1 MIMTVLRQ
9 QPRAAGLVLG
19 LIAANFLAWC
29 WALQAF
35 GDSGALM
42 AASLLA
48 WGYGLRHAVDA
59 KERLM
64 KHKISAA
71 PVVDENGQLVGAINL
86 LSGMEARGAGER
98 RNRQRRRGDEL
109 AVWQDLPS
117 DKPQLADV
125 PGRFPVWPRF

>member
-19 LIAANFLAWC
+19 LIAANLLAWC

-48 WGYGLRHAVDA
+48 WATACATRWTPTILR
-59 KERLM
+59 RL
-64 KHKISAA
+64 IT
-71 PVVDENGQLVGAINL
+71 
-86 LSGMEARGAGER
+86 
-98 RNRQRRRGDEL
+98 
-109 AVWQDLPS
+109 
-117 DKPQLADV
+117 
-125 PGRFPVWPRF
+125 

>member
-19 LIAANFLAWC
+19 LIAANLLAWC

-48 WGYGLRHAVDA
+48 WGYGLRHAVDVAPGQQAGGHQRAAVA
-59 KERLM
+59 KGLQRP
-64 KHKISAA
+64 A
-71 PVVDENGQLVGAINL
+71 PGQ
-86 LSGMEARGAGER
+86 
-98 RNRQRRRGDEL
+98 
-109 AVWQDLPS
+109 
-117 DKPQLADV
+117 
-125 PGRFPVWPRF
+125 

>member
-19 LIAANFLAWC
+19 LIAANLLAWC

-48 WGYGLRHAVDA
+48 CATRWTPTILR
-59 KERLM
+59 RL
-64 KHKISAA
+64 IT
-71 PVVDENGQLVGAINL
+71 
-86 LSGMEARGAGER
+86 
-98 RNRQRRRGDEL
+98 
-109 AVWQDLPS
+109 
-117 DKPQLADV
+117 
-125 PGRFPVWPRF
+125 

>member
-19 LIAANFLAWC
+19 LIAANLLAWC

-48 WGYGLRHAVDA
+48 WGGGLSPSGRGFRWATH
-59 KERLM
+59 RLWCW
-64 KHKISAA
+64 
-71 PVVDENGQLVGAINL
+71 P
-86 LSGMEARGAGER
+86 
-98 RNRQRRRGDEL
+98 RRR
-109 AVWQDLPS
+109 LPRPPPPS
-117 DKPQLADV
+117 A
-125 PGRFPVWPRF
+125 RR

>member
-19 LIAANFLAWC
+19 LIAANLLARC

-48 WGYGLRHAVDA
+48 LGLR
-59 KERLM
+59 
-64 KHKISAA
+64 SA
-71 PVVDENGQLVGAINL
+71 P
-86 LSGMEARGAGER
+86 RGGR
-98 RNRQRRRGDEL
+98 RPYRGD
-109 AVWQDLPS
+109 
-117 DKPQLADV
+117 
-125 PGRFPVWPRF
+125 

>member
-19 LIAANFLAWC
+19 LIAANLLAWC

-48 WGYGLRHAVDA
+48 WGYGLRHPQDDA
-59 KERLM
+59 AG
-64 KHKISAA
+64 AA
-71 PVVDENGQLVGAINL
+71 AF
-86 LSGMEARGAGER
+86 
-98 RNRQRRRGDEL
+98 RRRGVVFAGPLIDCGAGLGGDCRDRHRLQHADEL
-109 AVWQDLPS
+109 A
-117 DKPQLADV
+117 A
-125 PGRFPVWPRF
+125 

>member
-48 WGYGLRHAVDA
+48 RVTACATRWTPTILR
-59 KERLM
+59 RL
-64 KHKISAA
+64 IT
-71 PVVDENGQLVGAINL
+71 
-86 LSGMEARGAGER
+86 
-98 RNRQRRRGDEL
+98 
-109 AVWQDLPS
+109 
-117 DKPQLADV
+117 
-125 PGRFPVWPRF
+125 

>member
-19 LIAANFLAWC
+19 LIAANLLAWC

-59 KERLM
+59 D
-64 KHKISAA
+64 HIAA
-71 PVVDENGQLVGAINL
+71 IDNVTRKMMQQGA
-86 LSGMEARGAGER
+86 AAF
-98 RNRQRRRGDEL
+98 RRRGVVFAGPLIDCGAGLGGDCRDRHRLQHADEL
-109 AVWQDLPS
+109 A
-117 DKPQLADV
+117 A
-125 PGRFPVWPRF
+125 

>member
-48 WGYGLRHAVDA
+48 WCYGLRHAVDA
-59 KERLM
+59 EPARDG
-64 KHKISAA
+64 HYAFA
-71 PVVDENGQLVGAINL
+71 VG
-86 LSGMEARGAGER
+86 SGSSDCVQFPR
-98 RNRQRRRGDEL
+98 RQGCSSSSP
-109 AVWQDLPS
+109 WGS
-117 DKPQLADV
+117 DHPKLTL
-125 PGRFPVWPRF
+125 

>member
-19 LIAANFLAWC
+19 LIAANLLAWC

-48 WGYGLRHAVDA
+48 PGATACATRWTPTILR
-59 KERLM
+59 RL
-64 KHKISAA
+64 IT
-71 PVVDENGQLVGAINL
+71 
-86 LSGMEARGAGER
+86 
-98 RNRQRRRGDEL
+98 
-109 AVWQDLPS
+109 
-117 DKPQLADV
+117 
-125 PGRFPVWPRF
+125 